1 MARAARFSGEEIA
14 RARQLRDKARTV
26 MELRKAL
33 SVLLVSEAGLDAIQT
48 SEILG
53 ISERTVFRNRGS
65 IRNKDERR
73 RNTWGG
79 RRHYSM
85 TIKEE
90 QDFLRTWEAKA
101 NEGGVLSV
109 PPVHAALMETL
120 GRSIPMSTTY
130 RLLARHGWR
139 KVQPDTK
146 HPKSKPEI
154 QEEFKKTP
162 RDCGDRLSKESEEL
176 ARPSDISGRSPVWT
190 DE

>member
-1 MARAARFSGEEIA
+1 MEVFHGKSSPFSDEEIA
-14 RARQLRDKARTV
+14 KVRELRDRATTA

-33 SVLLVSEAGLDAIQT
+33 SVLLVAEVGLDASQT

-53 ISERTVFRNRGS
+53 ISERTVFRNRS
-65 IRNKDERR
+65 SVRHQDERR

-85 TIKEE
+85 TIEE
-90 QDFLRTWEAKA
+90 ERDFLRTWEAKA

-109 PPVHAALMETL
+109 PPVHAALVEKL

-146 HPKSKPEI
+146 HPKSKPVI
-154 QEEFKKTP
+154 REEFKKKSP
-162 RDCGDRLSKESEEL
+162 GLW
-176 ARPSDISGRSPVWT
+176 RPPV
-190 DE
+190 

>member
-1 MARAARFSGEEIA
+1 MARVVRFSGEEIA
-14 RARQLRDKARTV
+14 RARQLRDKATTV
-26 MELRKAL
+26 MELRRAL
-33 SVLLVSEAGLDAIQT
+33 SLLLFAEAGLDAIQT

-53 ISERTVFRNRGS
+53 ISERTVFRNRGR
-65 IRNKDERR
+65 IRNQEERR

-109 PPVHAALMETL
+109 PPVHAVLMETL

-154 QEEFKKTP
+154 QEEFKKNSP
-162 RDCGDRLSKESEEL
+162 RLW
-176 ARPSDISGRSPVWT
+176 RPPV
-190 DE
+190 

>member
-1 MARAARFSGEEIA
+1 MARAARFSNQEMA
-14 RARQLRDKARTV
+14 RARQLRDKAATV
-26 MELRKAL
+26 MDLRKAL
-33 SVLLVSEAGLDAIQT
+33 SVLLVAEAGLDAIQA

-53 ISERTVFRNRGS
+53 ISERTVFRNRS
-65 IRNKDERR
+65 SVRNQGERR

-85 TIKEE
+85 TIEE
-90 QDFLRTWEAKA
+90 ERDFLRTWEAKA

-109 PPVHAALMETL
+109 PPVHAALVERL

-146 HPKSKPEI
+146 HPKSKPVI
-154 QEEFKKTP
+154 QEEFKKTFP
-162 RDCGDRLSKESEEL
+162 GLW
-176 ARPSDISGRSPVWT
+176 RPSV
-190 DE
+190 

>member
-1 MARAARFSGEEIA
+1 MARAARFSDEEIA
-14 RARQLRDKARTV
+14 KVRELRDKATTV

-33 SVLLVSEAGLDAIQT
+33 SVLLGAEAGLDASQT

-65 IRNKDERR
+65 MRNQDERR

-85 TIKEE
+85 TIEE
-90 QDFLRTWEAKA
+90 ERDFLRTWEAKA

-109 PPVHAALMETL
+109 PPIHAALVERL

-154 QEEFKKTP
+154 QEEFKKNSP
-162 RDCGDRLSKESEEL
+162 GWW
-176 ARPSDISGRSPVWT
+176 RPPV
-190 DE
+190 